1 MPVERILKTRLF
13 MRWMRKT
20 ALTDAALA
28 QAVAEMRQGLVGAE
42 LGGNLFKKRVAL
54 PYRGKSGSVRT
65 IIATNISS
73 RWIFVFGF
81 EKNERDNVSR
91 QELELL
97 QRYAKALLAC
107 DDATI
112 NLLIERSDLGE
123 ICHEEEK

>member
-1 MPVERILKTRLF
+1 

-20 ALTDAALA
+20 TLSDAALE
-28 QAVAEMRQGLVGAE
+28 QAIVEMRQGLVDAE

-54 PYRGKSGSVRT
+54 PHRGKKGSVRT
-65 IIATNISS
+65 IIATNIRT

-81 EKNERDNVSR
+81 EKNERDNINK

-112 NLLIERSDLGE
+112 NVLIERSDLGE
-123 ICHEEEK
+123 ICHEEKK

>member
-1 MPVERILKTRLF
+1 MFVARILKTRLF

-20 ALTDAALA
+20 ALTDTALVR
-28 QAVAEMRQGLVGAE
+28 AVVEMRQGLVDAE

-54 PYRGKSGSVRT
+54 PHRGKSGSTRT
-65 IIATNISS
+65 IIATNIKT

-81 EKNERDNVSR
+81 EKNERDNISK

-112 NLLIERSDLGE
+112 NSLIARSDLGE
-123 ICHEEEK
+123 IRHEEEK

>member
-1 MPVERILKTRLF
+1 MKRILKTRLF

-20 ALTDAALA
+20 DLTDALLE
-28 QAVAEMRQGLVGAE
+28 QAIVEMQQGLIDAK

-65 IIATNISS
+65 IIATNIKT

-81 EKNERDNVSR
+81 EKNERDNINK
-91 QELELL
+91 QELEFL

-112 NLLIERSDLGE
+112 NALIERSDLGE
-123 ICHEEEK
+123 INYEEEK

>member
-1 MPVERILKTRLF
+1 

-20 ALTDAALA
+20 ALTDATLA
-28 QAVAEMRQGLVGAE
+28 QAAAEMRQGLVDAE

-54 PYRGKSGSVRT
+54 PHRGKRGSVRT
-65 IIATNISS
+65 IIATDIRT
-73 RWIFVFGF
+73 RWIFVYGF
-81 EKNERDNVSR
+81 EKNERDNISR

-112 NLLIERSDLGE
+112 NMLIECSDLGE

>member
-1 MPVERILKTRLF
+1 

-20 ALTDAALA
+20 ALTDAALV
-28 QAVAEMRQGLVGAE
+28 QAVVEMRQGLVDAE

-54 PYRGKSGSVRT
+54 PHRGKSGSART
-65 IIATNISS
+65 IIATNIRT

-81 EKNERDNVSR
+81 EKNERDNISR

-97 QRYAKALLAC
+97 HRYAKALLAC

>member
-1 MPVERILKTRLF
+1 MKRILKTRLF

-20 ALTDAALA
+20 VLTDAALA
-28 QAVAEMRQGLVGAE
+28 QAVFEMQQGLVDAE

-54 PYRGKSGSVRT
+54 PHRGKSGSVRT
-65 IIATNISS
+65 IIATNIRT

-81 EKNERDNVSR
+81 EKNERDNINS

-123 ICHEEEK
+123 IRHEEEK

>member
-1 MPVERILKTRLF
+1 MKRILKTRLF

-20 ALTDAALA
+20 DLTDEVLI
-28 QAVAEMRQGLVGAE
+28 QAIAEMQQGLVDAD

-54 PYRGKSGSVRT
+54 PHRGKSGSIRT
-65 IIATNISS
+65 IIATNIRT

-81 EKNERDNVSR
+81 EKNERDNISGR
-91 QELELL
+91 ELKFLQE
-97 QRYAKALLAC
+97 YAEVLLAH

-112 NLLIERSDLGE
+112 DEMIKRSDLGE

>member
-1 MPVERILKTRLF
+1 MKRILKTRLF

-20 ALTDAALA
+20 ALTDAVLA
-28 QAVAEMRQGLVGAE
+28 QAVIEMQQGLVDAE

-54 PYRGKSGSVRT
+54 PHRGKSGSVRT
-65 IIATNISS
+65 IIATNIRT
-73 RWIFVFGF
+73 RWVFVFGF
-81 EKNERDNVSR
+81 EKNERDNINK